1 MANQD
6 HMTDAECVTA
16 IIELRRERITRDI
29 PRVRFV
35 ARINRA
41 GYGISTAEYSAMED
55 APALGIDHVRNG
67 IIPAAQKAFDPA
79 MDLDSG
85 DPVTRVTQ
93 LMSQYRSQHGMSH
106 DQLATEITK
115 MGYSISRDQ
124 YRAIEQGMTRK
135 VPYEVILYSAI
146 ILGIPANDLDPRLE
160 TY

>member
-6 HMTDAECVTA
+6 QMTDADCVAA
-16 IIELRRERITRDI
+16 IIEIRRERTARDI

-55 APALGIDHVRNG
+55 APALGIDHVRHG
-67 IIPAAQKAFDPA
+67 IVPAAQQAMDSA

-93 LMSQYRSQHGMSH
+93 LMSQYRSQRGMSH

-115 MGYSISRDQ
+115 MGYPISRDQ

-135 VPYEVILYSAI
+135 VAFEVILYTAI